1 MEKIARHIET
11 LLRRHDYVIVPDFG
25 GFVLQNQSAVILSE
39 QITPP
44 LTTVSFNPLLN
55 ISDGLLAIEISRAEN
70 ISFRQAVL
78 EIEEG
83 VHNLKAK
90 LKSDK
95 KAECGNLGVL
105 TYNSDEK
112 IIFVPSSGINFL
124 PSNYGLGEVHIS
136 PLLKNTEPEK
146 RQFTISLPS
155 TAKIVRYTAA
165 AMLAAGLIIFSP
177 KINNQNEYADLNPVN
192 LLTATTENTTSEV
205 VAQSSFS
212 NQKTVST
219 NTAADSEKAK
229 FHVVV
234 ASLGSMKIA
243 EKYCAEL
250 EAENYSKVH
259 IIPSTKVYRVSIE
272 SFSSKDAAIATMEQL
287 RKTSS
292 QFADAWVLCE

>member
-55 ISDGLLAIEISRAEN
+55 ISDGLLAIEISRAED
-70 ISFRQAVL
+70 ISFRQAVQD
-78 EIEEG
+78 IEEG
-83 VHNLKAK
+83 VNNLKAK

-112 IIFVPSSGINFL
+112 IIFVPSSGMNFL
-124 PSNYGLGEVHIS
+124 PSNYGLSEVHIS
-136 PLLKNTEPEK
+136 PLLQNTESKK

-155 TAKIVRYTAA
+155 TGKIVRYTAA

-177 KINNQNEYADLNPVN
+177 KISNQNEYADLNPVN
-192 LLTATTENTTSEV
+192 LITATTENTTSEILTK
-205 VAQSSFS
+205 SPLS
-212 NQKTVST
+212 NQKTETLIPGTSIE
-219 NTAADSEKAK
+219 NARY
-229 FHVVV
+229 HVVV
-234 ASLGSMKIA
+234 ASLGSMEIA

-250 EAENYSKVH
+250 KSENYTKAH
-259 IIPSTKVYRVSIE
+259 ILPPTRVYRVSIE

-292 QFADAWVLCE
+292 EFADAWVLCE